1 MSLTSTADDASLQTI
16 SSPPFSHTFES
27 VYHYAVNHVFFPI
40 YLPGFSRDTP
50 ENNHSLARAVCAAA
64 HAYTTYV
71 CGTTEQAQWHRITKM
86 LDNLEAFVQSKYYVD
101 TDHVISQLQGM
112 KIGGMFAYS
121 L

>member
-1 MSLTSTADDASLQTI
+1 MSSTSTADDACLQTT
-16 SSPPFSHTFES
+16 SSPPFVHTPES
-27 VYHYAVNHVFFPI
+27 LRYAVTHVF
-40 YLPGFSRDTP
+40 LPVEPPDETDDTP

-86 LDNLEAFVQSKYYVD
+86 LDNLQAFVQSKHVD
-101 TDHVISQLQGM
+101 TDHVVSQLQGM
-112 KIGGMFAYS
+112 ETGGTFAYS

>member
-1 MSLTSTADDASLQTI
+1 MLLPTSFFQ
-16 SSPPFSHTFES
+16 SSP
-27 VYHYAVNHVFFPI
+27 
-40 YLPGFSRDTP
+40 P

-86 LDNLEAFVQSKYYVD
+86 LDNLQAFVQSKHVD
-101 TDHVISQLQGM
+101 TDHVVSQLQGM
-112 KIGGMFAYS
+112 ETGGTFAYS